1 MGCRSV
7 EVSHHSCCGEGHR
20 GPERLRDLP
29 TVTSWVVVQQALK
42 PMQSDSRALATI

>member
-7 EVSHHSCCGEGHR
+7 EVSHHLCRGEGHR

-29 TVTSWVVVQQALK
+29 TVKSWVVVQWALK
-42 PMQSDSRALATI
+42 PMQSDSRAHATV